1 MQVTM
6 TNVKNLLTNELVNY
20 MNIKQ
25 HYTEKADV
33 LTLSVSMVPLEVA
46 ECSFCS
52 YGNQGQENKK
62 DKMVKILLAI

>member
-25 HYTEKADV
+25 HYTGKANV
-33 LTLSVSMVPLEVA
+33 LTLSVCMVPLGVA

-52 YGNQGQENKK
+52 YGIK
-62 DKMVKILLAI
+62 DKKIKKIR

>member
-33 LTLSVSMVPLEVA
+33 LTLSVSMVPLKVA

-52 YGNQGQENKK
+52 YGIK
-62 DKMVKILLAI
+62 DKKIKKIRS